1 MIARQQQLELE
12 EIASQSGASLIAGS
26 SLKAV
31 LDLDWDEPE
40 VRTQALKTIL
50 QTLNQVELWVE
61 QEADLHEPTIE
72 KAKKNLEVARQIEA
86 QDVEHQENGDILAV
100 NWKTR

>member
-1 MIARQQQLELE
+1 
-12 EIASQSGASLIAGS
+12 
-26 SLKAV
+26 
-31 LDLDWDEPE
+31 
-40 VRTQALKTIL
+40 

>member
-1 MIARQQQLELE
+1 
-12 EIASQSGASLIAGS
+12 
-26 SLKAV
+26 
-31 LDLDWDEPE
+31 
-40 VRTQALKTIL
+40 VRIQALKTIL

-72 KAKKNLEVARQIEA
+72 KTKKNLEVARQIEA